1 MKAPEIS
8 PSAAFE
14 KQLSVALP
22 KWGDGAIEVKL
33 GLSTV
38 KLKPVTAREGS
49 KLEHDG
55 AYAVFA
61 EQFTS
66 KRRLLQRTD
75 WRPHGPPRR
84 RLEHNWRRRR
94 RRCPTAHRLRLH
106 VDLVRPTAH
115 ARRPVARPNASASR
129 HPGCAGV
136 DGA

>member
-1 MKAPEIS
+1 M

-38 KLKPVTAREGS
+38 KLKPVSAREGS

-66 KRRLLQRTD
+66 KRRLLQRAD
-75 WRPHGPPRR
+75 WRPHGPPGGGSNTIGGEGGGGVQPPTGCGCTSTSFAPLLMLGGLWRGRTRR
-84 RLEHNWRRRR
+84 R
-94 RRCPTAHRLRLH
+94 H
-106 VDLVRPTAH
+106 VIPAALV
-115 ARRPVARPNASASR
+115 
-129 HPGCAGV
+129 
-136 DGA
+136 